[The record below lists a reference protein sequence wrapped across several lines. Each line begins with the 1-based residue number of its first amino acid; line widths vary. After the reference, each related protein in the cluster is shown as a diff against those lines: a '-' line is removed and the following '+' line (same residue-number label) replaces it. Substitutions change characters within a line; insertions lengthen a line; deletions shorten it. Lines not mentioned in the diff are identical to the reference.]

1 MITFAA
7 MVKMVIEMASV
18 FIDLALLLRGGG
30 YRWIAR
36 RVRIKRVFAKAGVV
50 ICAQLPLGGITCSH
64 LRGANREIK
73 ENGDSPDSPPVEK
86 KMAAFSLDG
95 TSPLGDLANRKP
107 RSVEIVFCPFALAIK
122 RNRGLPPLRLL
133 KCPRFPARRHLMART
148 CFVRANRAWTHGGDF
163 YPSLS
168 FPS

>member
-30 YRWIAR
+30 YCRIAR
-36 RVRIKRVFAKAGVV
+36 RVRIKPALAKAGVV
-50 ICAQLPLGGITCSH
+50 ICAQLPLGGIAFDH
-64 LRGANREIK
+64 LGGVNREIK
-73 ENGDSPDSPPVEK
+73 ENGDSPDSLPVEK

-95 TSPLGDLANRKP
+95 T
-107 RSVEIVFCPFALAIK
+107 LAIK

-133 KCPRFPARRHLMART
+133 KCPRFPAGRHLMART

-163 YPSLS
+163 YLSLS